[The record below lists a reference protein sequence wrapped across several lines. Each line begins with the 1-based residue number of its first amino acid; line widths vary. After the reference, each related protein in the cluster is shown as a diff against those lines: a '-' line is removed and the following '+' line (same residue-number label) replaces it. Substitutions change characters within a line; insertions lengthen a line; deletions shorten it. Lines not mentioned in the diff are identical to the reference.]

1 MPPFGRIGKNS
12 NRSQHNLVE
21 QQQQQQLQLQ
31 QLQQLRQQ
39 QQQQQGVPGGSGG
52 GAVPPLSQSAS
63 LTSGGGAA
71 IAAGA
76 GGSSSVS
83 LSSSSGPSATT
94 QGAGSSRRVSAAA
107 DPNNINGNNNSPSA
121 SSGPPSLPLP
131 PLPPS
136 SASSSQTQVQAQAQV
151 PPQPPPP
158 GLSSSDSFHQQQQ
171 QQFQQQ
177 QQHQRLPQHLVAHS
191 QQQQQQRAQGQPLE
205 VFGTNT
211 ANPSISPNLS
221 PAAQKQQQLQ
231 HHQQQQPNSIPLNLN
246 QATYTSAPQSPPP
259 QQQQQ
264 QQPQQP
270 RDNFAELVSRSQSAR
285 YSQHIT
291 TLQTFSV
298 ESNSV
303 DDLPHTAAAHVPSPI
318 VSQGGGAPPPPPPPS
333 LPHSQTAPTETKR
346 STRKLIKNI
355 LSGSSSRPTSDHYT
369 QDPSFDNSG
378 LTRRPS
384 KRASNPPTTK
394 NPLLRSI
401 DHPDWVPPPAPFG
414 ARHHQSHHSQSH
426 SQSHHSHQHQQQHH
440 HQHQHQHQQLQN
452 QPSPGRGV
460 GETDAP
466 PYSLNQSNQDLIAQD
481 SQEAIQQQ
489 QQNTIRHVPAEVDST
504 PYEELAFH
512 QQQAIAHHQAQIL
525 QAQQQAQAEQQQ
537 QLYGQAIVDPSQSQS
552 HSQSQNQ
559 NQYQYP
565 PTHAHTPHEQQYQ
578 TENRPP
584 PYAGH
589 LSREGSR
596 TTPNPETISQISHE
610 SPDTDS
616 EHLPANSHSAQD
628 PSAARHSHN
637 DPQTPS
643 KPQISPQP
651 TLTPAQTMA
660 PPGGPSQSRRSGD
673 NDKHMR
679 SVEPPP
685 GPPPGY
691 RHSQG
696 PMNSLNPLPPTPGAP
711 NSQPNFRASGVQDR
725 PQFDG
730 AGTDAGRNSPQP
742 SSSEPAPDP
751 EKQFKDLLTKYKN
764 VKRLYF
770 DGKTQI
776 EQLGSQVEQL
786 QNAVANQ
793 RMSQSRTALDDNEYS
808 TRFNRLNGA
817 INNLAFNIR
826 KDWRTLPEW
835 IERFVTPEAI
845 KTGKQ
850 EMTAVGRAVI
860 VRWIVEEIFNKCFH
874 PGLDVNLSCHLKEI
888 ERNIRRFSY
897 TMTSQEEYDA
907 LTAKVLNWRMAT
919 LEGLQHMLNS
929 PESSEYRN
937 DFTKMAT
944 SNLTATLYQYLTDPP
959 PAGVDGSASMIVEL
973 AVGIAANLP
982 LESRDVALT
991 YPLPGDPIQPDIME
1005 LEKSGLPPLPDPV
1018 EETEDNSTKETDK
1031 AAKREKTKS
1040 GMLTMLGSTPNPG
1053 SRKGSTV
1060 SLLTDTATTAVP
1072 PPPKDPSRVRFAGFI
1087 GVEVRGRQVL
1097 MKAPV
1102 WALG

>member
-1 MPPFGRIGKNS
+1 MPSFGRIGKHS

-21 QQQQQQLQLQ
+21 QQQLQLQQQQQRQQ
-31 QLQQLRQQ
+31 QLQQL
-39 QQQQQGVPGGSGG
+39 QQQQGVPGGSGG
-52 GAVPPLSQSAS
+52 GAAPPLSQSAS
-63 LTSGGGAA
+63 STSGAA
-71 IAAGA
+71 A
-76 GGSSSVS
+76 SSSVS
-83 LSSSSGPSATT
+83 LSSSSGPPAT
-94 QGAGSSRRVSAAA
+94 QGAGSRRVSAATA
-107 DPNNINGNNNSPSA
+107 GVAATDPNSINSNNNPPPA
-121 SSGPPSLPLP
+121 SSGPPSSL
-131 PLPPS
+131 
-136 SASSSQTQVQAQAQV
+136 SQAQIQAQAQV
-151 PPQPPPP
+151 SPPP
-158 GLSSSDSFHQQQQ
+158 GLSSSASFHQQQQ

-177 QQHQRLPQHLVAHS
+177 QQQQSPQQHQRLPQHSLLAHS
-191 QQQQQQRAQGQPLE
+191 QRQQQQTQQQQQQQQQQRLQGQPLE
-205 VFGTNT
+205 GFGTNT
-211 ANPSISPNLS
+211 TNPSISPNLS
-221 PAAQKQQQLQ
+221 PAAQKQQQQLQ
-231 HHQQQQPNSIPLNLN
+231 QQKQHQQQQQPKSIPLNLN
-246 QATYTSAPQSPPP
+246 QAAYAPAAATAPPP

-264 QQPQQP
+264 QQQP
-270 RDNFAELVSRSQSAR
+270 HDNFAELVSRSQSAR
-285 YSQHIT
+285 YSQQIT
-291 TLQTFSV
+291 PLQTFGV
-298 ESNSV
+298 GSNSV
-303 DDLPHTAAAHVPSPI
+303 DDLPHTAHVPSPI
-318 VSQGGGAPPPPPPPS
+318 VSQGGGAPPS

-355 LSGSSSRPTSDHYT
+355 LSGSSSRPTSDHYS
-369 QDPSFDNSG
+369 QDSSLDSSG

-384 KRASNPPTTK
+384 KRASNPPTK

-401 DHPDWVPPPAPFG
+401 DHPDWVPPPSSFG

-426 SQSHHSHQHQQQHH
+426 HPLQHQ
-440 HQHQHQHQQLQN
+440 QN

-460 GETDAP
+460 GEIDTP
-466 PYSLNQSNQDLIAQD
+466 SYCPSQSNQDLIAQD
-481 SQEAIQQQ
+481 SQEGIQQQQ
-489 QQNTIRHVPAEVDST
+489 QQNTIRHIPAEVDST

-525 QAQQQAQAEQQQ
+525 QAQQQSQAQAQAQVQGQAGQQ
-537 QLYGQAIVDPSQSQS
+537 QLYD
-552 HSQSQNQ
+552 
-559 NQYQYP
+559 
-565 PTHAHTPHEQQYQ
+565 QQYQ
-578 TENRPP
+578 IENRQPL
-584 PYAGH
+584 YASH
-589 LSREGSR
+589 LSTESSQ
-596 TTPNPETISQISHE
+596 TPNSETVSQISHE

-616 EHLPANSHSAQD
+616 EHLPANLHSAQD
-628 PSAARHSHN
+628 PSTAHHPQN

-643 KPQISPQP
+643 KPQVSSQP
-651 TLTPAQTMA
+651 TVAQAQTMA

-696 PMNSLNPLPPTPGAP
+696 PMNSLNSLNPLPPTPGAA
-711 NSQPNFRASGVQDR
+711 NAQPSFRASGVQDR
-725 PQFDG
+725 QQFDG
-730 AGTDAGRNSPQP
+730 AGADAGRNSPQP
-742 SSSEPAPDP
+742 SNSEGAPDP

-835 IERFVTPEAI
+835 IERFVSPEAI

-982 LESRDVALT
+982 MESRDVALT
-991 YPLPGDPIQPDIME
+991 YPLPGDPIQLDIME

-1018 EETEDNSTKETDK
+1018 EETEDSTKENDK
-1031 AAKREKTKS
+1031 AARREKTKS
-1040 GMLTMLGSTPNPG
+1040 GMLTMLGGTPNPG

-1072 PPPKDPSRVRFAGFI
+1072 PPLPPPPKDPSRVRFAGFI

-1097 MKAPV
+1097 VKAPV

>member
-1 MPPFGRIGKNS
+1 MPSFGRIGKHS

-21 QQQQQQLQLQ
+21 QQQQQQQQQQ
-31 QLQQLRQQ
+31 QLQFQQL
-39 QQQQQGVPGGSGG
+39 QQQQGVAGVVPGSSGG
-52 GAVPPLSQSAS
+52 GAALPLSQSAS
-63 LTSGGGAA
+63 STSASAVAGVSSSSSTTISSGTVVSPVG
-71 IAAGA
+71 AGA
-76 GGSSSVS
+76 TSSSVS
-83 LSSSSGPSATT
+83 LSSSSGPSAI
-94 QGAGSSRRVSAAA
+94 QGGGRRVSSTT
-107 DPNNINGNNNSPSA
+107 DSNHNTISINNPPSA
-121 SSGPPSLPLP
+121 SSGLSSLPLAQ
-131 PLPPS
+131 PLPPQV
-136 SASSSQTQVQAQAQV
+136 QTQAQAQV
-151 PPQPPPP
+151 PPPPS
-158 GLSSSDSFHQQQQ
+158 LSSSDSFHQQHQHQHQ

-177 QQHQRLPQHLVAHS
+177 PVQQHQRLPQQQQQRSQGQPLDVFGTNTNNISISPNSSPAQKHQH
-191 QQQQQQRAQGQPLE
+191 QQQQQQQY
-205 VFGTNT
+205 
-211 ANPSISPNLS
+211 
-221 PAAQKQQQLQ
+221 QQA
-231 HHQQQQPNSIPLNLN
+231 NSIPLNLN
-246 QATYTSAPQSPPP
+246 LDQVAYAPQ
-259 QQQQQ
+259 QRQQQQ
-264 QQPQQP
+264 QQPPPPPQPQP

-285 YSQHIT
+285 YSQQLNN
-291 TLQTFSV
+291 LQTFGVGS
-298 ESNSV
+298 SSV
-303 DDLPHTAAAHVPSPI
+303 DDLPHTAHISSPI
-318 VSQGGGAPPPPPPPS
+318 VSQGQGGGALPS

-355 LSGSSSRPTSDHYT
+355 LSGSSSRPTSDQYS

-378 LTRRPS
+378 LSRKPS
-384 KRASNPPTTK
+384 KRASNTPTK
-394 NPLLRSI
+394 NQNPLLRSI
-401 DHPDWVPPPAPFG
+401 DHPDWVPPSNSLSP
-414 ARHHQSHHSQSH
+414 RHH
-426 SQSHHSHQHQQQHH
+426 HQHNHQHH
-440 HQHQHQHQQLQN
+440 HQHQQN
-452 QPSPGRGV
+452 QPSLGRGV
-460 GETDAP
+460 GAGVG
-466 PYSLNQSNQDLIAQD
+466 D
-481 SQEAIQQQ
+481 SQEAIQQPQPQQQQQ
-489 QQNTIRHVPAEVDST
+489 QQNTIRHVPAEVDNS
-504 PYEELAFH
+504 PYEELTFH
-512 QQQAIAHHQAQIL
+512 QQQAIAHHQAL
-525 QAQQQAQAEQQQ
+525 QAQQQAQAQAQAQAQVQVEQQQ
-537 QLYGQAIVDPSQSQS
+537 QHQQRQLYGQVIVDPSQQSPSQI
-552 HSQSQNQ
+552 
-559 NQYQYP
+559 QYQYP
-565 PTHAHTPHEQQYQ
+565 PTHTQTHEQQYQ
-578 TENRPP
+578 TENRAPL
-584 PYAGH
+584 YANH
-589 LSREGSR
+589 LSTESSQ
-596 TTPNPETISQISHE
+596 TLNPETISQISHE

-616 EHLPANSHSAQD
+616 EHPSANSHSAQD
-628 PSAARHSHN
+628 LSGAHHQRN

-643 KPQISPQP
+643 KPQISSQP
-651 TLTPAQTMA
+651 TVAQAQNMA
-660 PPGGPSQSRRSGD
+660 PPGGPNQSRRSGD

-696 PMNSLNPLPPTPGAP
+696 PMNSLNPLPSTPAAP
-711 NSQPNFRASGVQDR
+711 NAQPNFRTSGVQDR
-725 PQFDG
+725 QQFDG
-730 AGTDAGRNSPQP
+730 GSAEAGRNSPQP
-742 SSSEPAPDP
+742 SNSEPAPDP

-793 RMSQSRTALDDNEYS
+793 RMSQSRTALDDNEYA
-808 TRFNRLNGA
+808 TRFSRLNGA

-835 IERFVTPEAI
+835 IERFVSPDAI

-850 EMTAVGRAVI
+850 EMTAVGRAI
-860 VRWIVEEIFNKCFH
+860 IMRWIVEEIFNKCFH
-874 PGLDVNLSCHLKEI
+874 PGLDVDLSCHLKEI

-897 TMTSQEEYDA
+897 TMNSQEEFDA

-1005 LEKSGLPPLPDPV
+1005 LEKTGLPPLPDPV
-1018 EETEDNSTKETDK
+1018 EETEDNTKETDK

-1040 GMLTMLGSTPNPG
+1040 
-1053 SRKGSTV
+1053 
-1060 SLLTDTATTAVP
+1060 VP

-1087 GVEVRGRQVL
+1087 SVEVRGRQVL